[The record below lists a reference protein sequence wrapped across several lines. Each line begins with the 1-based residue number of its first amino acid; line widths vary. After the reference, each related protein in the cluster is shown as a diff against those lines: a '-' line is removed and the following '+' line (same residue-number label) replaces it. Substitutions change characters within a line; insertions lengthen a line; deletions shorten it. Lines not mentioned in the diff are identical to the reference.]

1 MKKKLLSLLCVLS
14 ITFTLIP
21 QFKVYAM
28 WNAVVAQEYAGL
40 SADTRGNCV
49 AMARY
54 LVPSLPSGLWSL
66 ADKQAIIQGY
76 TPKVGAIAIG
86 HSYYKYPN
94 YKYGHVSY
102 VEKINSDGTLTTID
116 GGCDGTCK
124 RITSTPYEMGIEGYW
139 YPDGSG
145 NSSAPVHTHNW
156 GYGYESSHPHR
167 QYRTCSCGAKEYTG
181 GTQCVGNCTS
191 CYPLG
196 YASLTREHDRIA
208 KTATFYRNNVSN
220 ADSYEV
226 ILRKDGRE
234 YDRFLMNGTSRTV
247 LNLEAGTYTATLT
260 VKNTNTGQ
268 TKTSTCSSFTIV
280 ESYPVYYN
288 ANGGTNAPLQQTKVK
303 DANLTI
309 TSSKPTREHYI
320 FKGWASSKTATEPQ
334 YKSGEYYT
342 KNTSITLYAVWEP
355 EIYTID
361 FNPNGGEGETVS
373 TKITYGNKMKMPN
386 DVTYKGFYL
395 KGWSKNQNS
404 QTAEYRIG
412 VDYGFDRNT
421 PLYAV
426 WGQST
431 WGNEV
436 ASSFA
441 GGDGTEK
448 NPYQISNAAEL
459 AYLAKT
465 VNEQSSAPEYKYYI
479 LTDNIGL
486 GYDEWTPIGLFDYE
500 NQYFYGSFDGNG
512 YTISDL
518 GISQVNAGNIGL
530 FGCAKDSEIKNL
542 TLLGETAN
550 ITSTAAMNIGEL
562 VGFAENTNI
571 IDCTA
576 KYVNIANISASDTD
590 YSNIGCVAGKTN
602 GGEIKGC
609 MADESTVF
617 VKSGSFNMGII
628 CGLSGS
634 NLTDCSV
641 KSTADLF
648 GTTGSA
654 IKNVYMGGLCG
665 QQAKDI
671 EKCTVNAGKLSAN
684 DISVTNSSYVG
695 GLVGKV
701 SGNVNLCTVKF
712 TDDTQKT
719 IEGENYPLSMSVSS
733 GNSYVGG
740 IAGNFTETAK
750 IKDCMYNGK
759 SISSDAST
767 SNSRVGGLV
776 GGAQAKT
783 PKTVSAQGGQSLSR
797 SELPKRDGYKA
808 TWYTDANLT
817 KEYDFSQPVT
827 ADMTLYAKWTEGDTD
842 TPIWDGTSSEPKYNA
857 ETKTY
862 TVTNGQELAW
872 VSDVTNGVITSGTNV
887 PADRTFE
894 GYTIEIA
901 NDIYLND
908 ISNVNN
914 WATTPPKNSWK
925 PIRNFKGNFKGN
937 TYEIKGI
944 YYNDIS
950 KKEIGFFKTL
960 NGNAIIENVILANGY
975 INAKENVG
983 GFVGEISSYYSN
995 IKMINCSNKIKVNA
1009 TGSYCGGIV
1018 GNGNSGDIE
1027 KCYNSGTITSSG
1039 SWSLGGIIGDSNCNI
1054 SKCYNSGTI
1063 KISGDSYVSGLGG
1076 IAGSV
1081 HGSTSQPKTISK
1093 CINTG
1098 YISGSMKTGGIVGS
1112 FSFGTVIDCYNLG
1125 NVNAVKNAST
1135 GGIVGYMSQTDNSAS
1150 PLVTKCYNNASSISG
1165 NTDVGGIIGSA
1176 YGGTISYCYNSGSV
1190 TGNYYTG
1197 GLFGTIGAT
1206 AFGSNSD
1213 NLSYYNQSIRYSYT
1227 SQSPWYGM
1235 ASNSHYS
1242 TSSVSYKSSSA
1253 MKNLSNLTGFSTS
1266 DWSTNSSINNGYP
1279 YLKELENTYKT
1290 YKITAITDP
1299 EDSSAINRSFANI
1312 DGMLFSNAKYNSY
1325 AGGIIGY
1332 GYGTKSDAKNL
1343 LSVSNKISSKTSNS
1357 SNTAYSGDIIGY
1369 NNNSAFN
1376 LDTIF
1381 SNSSLSLSAV
1391 NTANSANAKT
1401 DTLGIPKN
1409 EVQLKRASEL
1419 KRIFGPDTYQ
1429 SLDYLKEHPEAVWVV
1444 KDGELPEL
1452 YYNVLRDITLD
1463 KVENGTIS
1471 VDKTQAVDGE
1481 KVTVKATPAENYQL
1495 NKIYVN
1501 GEIAGDTFVVSGDS
1515 KVYATFTEKTPKYTA
1530 KVEANNNAAA
1540 SLVDVDST
1548 SEVSL
1553 MSVDDTISAEDG
1565 NEIKVNTEADTDYAV
1580 EAVYVNGEELTS
1592 DSFIITEDSVVT
1604 LDTVNISTEIK
1615 AVTNDAESIGNYFAL
1630 LSGSVEDV
1638 DGAERYIRYWAADNP
1653 NEIYTTEVQE
1663 GGGDYSFEV
1672 TNLTPET
1679 TYYYQMTETGEV
1691 KSFATERVP
1700 MSDIGSA
1707 DFSGEDNPTEPP
1719 EPEETQQPSE
1729 TEQPIK
1735 TDEPVVVPETMPF
1748 KIQNAAVSDKVTA
1761 DIVNISDTEQSG
1773 IVIFAAYTNDGK
1785 LVLAKYQ
1792 NIDNIAANDTLLC
1805 EFDIPERA
1813 EKYKLLVWN
1822 SWKHIIP
1829 LAESVEVK

>member
-1 MKKKLLSLLCVLS
+1 
-14 ITFTLIP
+14 
-21 QFKVYAM
+21 M

-40 SADTRGNCV
+40 SADIRGNCV

-54 LVPSLPSGLWSL
+54 LVPSLPTGITFLSE
-66 ADKQAIIQGY
+66 KQAIIQGY

-94 YKYGHVSY
+94 YTYGHVSY

-139 YPDGSG
+139 YPNGSG
-145 NSSAPVHTHNW
+145 GSIAPSAHTHSWSYNND
-156 GYGYESSHPHR
+156 SSHPHR
-167 QYRTCSCGAKEYTG
+167 QYRTCSCGAREYTG
-181 GTQCVGNCTS
+181 GTQHIAGCQQ

-196 YASLTREHDRIA
+196 SARLTRKHDRIA

-220 ADSYEV
+220 ANSYEV
-226 ILRKDGRE
+226 ILRKDGSY
-234 YDRFLMNGTSRTV
+234 YDSFSMNSTSRTV
-247 LNLEAGTYTATLT
+247 SNLRAGTYTATLT
-260 VKNTNTGQ
+260 VRNTNTGQ

-280 ESYPVYYN
+280 DSYPVRYN
-288 ANGGTNAPLQQTKVK
+288 ANDGTNAPQQHTKVK
-303 DANLTI
+303 DESLAI

-373 TKITYGNKMKMPN
+373 TKITYGNTMKMPN
-386 DVTYKGFYL
+386 DIARQGYYL
-395 KGWSKNQNS
+395 KGWSKNQSS

-465 VNEQSSAPEYKYYI
+465 VNEQSSTPEYKYYI

-486 GYDEWTPIGLFDYE
+486 GYDEWTPIGLYDYE

-518 GISQVNAGNIGL
+518 SISQVNAGNIGL
-530 FGCAKDSEIKNL
+530 FGHTKDSEIKNL
-542 TLLGETAN
+542 TLLGEIAGV
-550 ITSTAAMNIGEL
+550 TSTNAVNIGEL
-562 VGFAENTNI
+562 VGFTENTNI
-571 IDCTA
+571 TDCSV
-576 KYVNIANISASDTD
+576 KYVNISNITASDTD
-590 YSNIGCVAGKTN
+590 YSNIGCIAGKTS
-602 GGEIKGC
+602 GGEINGC
-609 MADESTVF
+609 TAEESNII

-628 CGLSGS
+628 CGNSSS
-634 NLTDCSV
+634 NITDCSV
-641 KSTADLF
+641 KSTAELF
-648 GTTGSA
+648 ETTGSA
-654 IKNVYMGGLCG
+654 VKNIYMGGLCG
-665 QQAKDI
+665 QQTKNI
-671 EKCTVNAGKLSAN
+671 EKCTVNAGKLSSN
-684 DISVTNSSYVG
+684 DISVTSSSYVG
-695 GLVGKV
+695 GIAGRV

-719 IEGENYPLSMSVSS
+719 IDGESYPLSMSVKS
-733 GNSYVGG
+733 GASYIGG
-740 IAGNFTETAK
+740 IAGDFAEAAK
-750 IKDCMYNGK
+750 IKDCMYDGK
-759 SISSDAST
+759 SISSDASAST
-767 SNSRVGGLV
+767 SRVGGLV

-797 SELPKRDGYKA
+797 LSLPKRDGYKA

-817 KEYDFSQPVT
+817 KEYDFSQPIT
-827 ADMTLYAKWTEGDTD
+827 ANMTLYVKWTEGETG

-857 ETKTY
+857 DTKTY

-872 VSDVTNGVITSGTNV
+872 ISDVTNGIIASGTNF
-887 PADRTFE
+887 PDKTTFE
-894 GYTIEIA
+894 GYTIELV

-908 ISNVNN
+908 ISNVSN
-914 WATTPPKNSWK
+914 WETTPPKNSWK
-925 PIRNFKGNFKGN
+925 PIGNNSAGFCGILDGKYYNIYGLYHN
-937 TYEIKGI
+937 NANAIYLGLFSKINNPAVIKNICLTDGFIKGKNMI
-944 YYNDIS
+944 GGIIGNCQGGTITNCKNDIHIIGS
-950 KKEIGFFKTL
+950 YAGGIAGNVANSTITNSQNFGEINNTGGL
-960 NGNAIIENVILANGY
+960 IGGIAGY
-975 INAKENVG
+975 ITSTTIDFCYNNGKINANQG
-983 GFVGEISSYYSN
+983 GYADV
-995 IKMINCSNKIKVNA
+995 
-1009 TGSYCGGIV
+1009 GGIV
-1018 GNGNSGDIE
+1018 GESYG
-1027 KCYNSGTITSSG
+1027 
-1039 SWSLGGIIGDSNCNI
+1039 GDS
-1054 SKCYNSGTI
+1054 
-1063 KISGDSYVSGLGG
+1063 KI
-1076 IAGSV
+1076 
-1081 HGSTSQPKTISK
+1081 TN
-1093 CINTG
+1093 CINDH
-1098 YISGSMKTGGIVGS
+1098 YIYSQDSMNI
-1112 FSFGTVIDCYNLG
+1112 
-1125 NVNAVKNAST
+1125 
-1135 GGIVGYMSQTDNSAS
+1135 GGIVGYNTSEISNCVNNGGIEGYSNS
-1150 PLVTKCYNNASSISG
+1150 NN
-1165 NTDVGGIIGSA
+1165 VGGIAGNNRGTVSDCYVKTNYIRGNEHIGGIVGYS
-1176 YGGTISYCYNSGSV
+1176 YSTGTISYCYYLGFNTNGGNPIFSIDGVSGSIA
-1190 TGNYYTG
+1190 GY
-1197 GLFGTIGAT
+1197 L
-1206 AFGSNSD
+1206 
-1213 NLSYYNQSIRYSYT
+1213 LSGFYNQYIRIAYCYSNVRNLY
-1227 SQSPWYGM
+1227 
-1235 ASNSHYS
+1235 YS
-1242 TSSVSYKSSSA
+1242 SGTNVSVTSVSYKSSSN
-1253 MKNLSNLTGFSTS
+1253 MKSLSNLSGFSTS
-1266 DWSTNSSINNGYP
+1266 AWSVNSNINDGYP
-1279 YLKELENTYKT
+1279 YLKSLEDAYKI
-1290 YKITAITDP
+1290 YNITAIEDP
-1299 EDSSAINRSFANI
+1299 DNSAAINRSFANV

-1332 GYGTKSDAKNL
+1332 GWGTKSDAKNL

-1481 KVTVKATPAENYQL
+1481 RVIVTATPAENYQL
-1495 NKIYVN
+1495 SKIYVN

-1515 KVYATFTEKTPKYTA
+1515 KVYATFSEKTPEYKA
-1530 KVEANNNAAA
+1530 RVEANNNAAA

-1548 SEVSL
+1548 AEISL
-1553 MSVDDTISAEDG
+1553 MSLDDTISAQDG
-1565 NEIKVNTEADTDYAV
+1565 NEIKVNTEANDDYAV
-1580 EAVYVNGEELTS
+1580 EAVYVNGEELNS

-1604 LDTVNISTEIK
+1604 LDTVNISTDIK
-1615 AVTNDAESIGNYFAL
+1615 AVTGDAESIGNYFAL

-1638 DGAERYIRYWAADNP
+1638 DGAERYIRYWAADKP
-1653 NEIYTTEVQE
+1653 DEVYTTEVQS
-1663 GGGDYSFEV
+1663 GGGEYSVEV

-1691 KSFATERVP
+1691 KSFVTERVP

-1707 DFSGEDNPTEPP
+1707 DFSGEDNPTETP

-1729 TEQPIK
+1729 TEQPIE

-1748 KIQNAAVSDKVTA
+1748 EIQNAAVNDKVTA
-1761 DIVNISDTEQSG
+1761 DIVNISDAAQAG
-1773 IVIFAAYTNDGK
+1773 ILIFAAYTNDGK

-1792 NIDNIAANDTLLC
+1792 NIDNIAANDTLPC
-1805 EFDIPERA
+1805 EFDIPEGA

-1829 LAESVEVK
+1829 LAESVEIK

>member
-1 MKKKLLSLLCVLS
+1 
-14 ITFTLIP
+14 
-21 QFKVYAM
+21 M

-145 NSSAPVHTHNW
+145 GSSAPVHTHNW
-156 GYGYESSHPHR
+156 GYGYDSSHPHR

-181 GTQCVGNCTS
+181 GTQRVGSCTS

-220 ADSYEV
+220 ANSYEV
-226 ILRKDGRE
+226 ILRKDGSY
-234 YDRFLMNGTSRTV
+234 YDSFSMNSTSHTV
-247 LNLEAGTYTATLT
+247 SNLRAGTYTATLT

-280 ESYPVYYN
+280 DSYPVRYN
-288 ANGGTNAPLQQTKVK
+288 ANGGTLAKVPSQQLKIK
-303 DANLTI
+303 DENLAI
-309 TSSKPTREHYI
+309 TSSEPTREHYI

-373 TKITYGNKMKMPN
+373 TKITYGNTMKMPN
-386 DVTYKGFYL
+386 DIARQGYYL
-395 KGWSKNQNS
+395 KGWSKDKNS

-412 VDYGFDRNT
+412 VDYGFDCNT

-431 WGNEV
+431 WGKEV

-441 GGDGTEK
+441 GGDGTEE

-486 GYDEWTPIGLFDYE
+486 GYDEWMPIGLFDYE
-500 NQYFYGSFDGNG
+500 NQYFYGSFDGSG

-518 GISQVNAGNIGL
+518 KISQVNAGNIGL
-530 FGCAKDSEIKNL
+530 FGCTKNSKIKNL

-550 ITSTAAMNIGEL
+550 ITSTAAMNIGEV
-562 VGFAENTNI
+562 VGFSENTNI

-576 KYVNIANISASDTD
+576 KYVNIANISVSDTD

-628 CGLSGS
+628 CGLSDS

-719 IEGENYPLSMSVSS
+719 IDGESYPVSMSVSS

-759 SISSDAST
+759 SISSDASAST
-767 SNSRVGGLV
+767 SRVGGLV

-797 SELPKRDGYKA
+797 SELPRRDGYKA

-827 ADMTLYAKWTEGDTD
+827 ADMTLYAKWTEGSTD
-842 TPIWDGTSSEPKYNA
+842 IWDGTSSEPAYNA
-857 ETKTY
+857 DTKTY
-862 TVTNGQELAW
+862 TVTNGQELSWISGVA
-872 VSDVTNGVITSGTNV
+872 NGKITEGNNFPTS
-887 PADRTFE
+887 RTFG
-894 GYTIEIA
+894 GYTIELA

-908 ISNVNN
+908 TKDLNNWTTNKPKNRWTKISWSSGTPFSGDFHGNNHTIYGIYGDGLFGYLEGNSLNYNKISNIYIRESVITNST
-914 WATTPPKNSWK
+914 WCGVIAEQAQYTTFFNCHNSGK
-925 PIRNFKGNFKGN
+925 IYDDN
-937 TYEIKGI
+937 TTQY
-944 YYNDIS
+944 
-950 KKEIGFFKTL
+950 
-960 NGNAIIENVILANGY
+960 GNASG
-975 INAKENVG
+975 
-983 GFVGEISSYYSN
+983 
-995 IKMINCSNKIKVNA
+995 KIGK
-1009 TGSYCGGIV
+1009 GGIV
-1018 GNGNSGDIE
+1018 GIAKSVKIESCSNSGDIITGTNCTGGLVGSMTDVSSSILHSYNTGNITGNLLTNNYGYTSYPME
-1027 KCYNSGTITSSG
+1027 LGGLVGYVSDSSSKISDSYNTGKILGGSCLGGCIGYSNTDNIITRCHNSGYIQSKSGGYAGGIVGENKYTDIGYCYNVGNVSATSG
-1039 SWSLGGIIGDSNCNI
+1039 
-1054 SKCYNSGTI
+1054 
-1063 KISGDSYVSGLGG
+1063 GG
-1076 IAGSV
+1076 IAGEIV
-1081 HGSTSQPKTISK
+1081 AV
-1093 CINTG
+1093 
-1098 YISGSMKTGGIVGS
+1098 SGSYYLK
-1112 FSFGTVIDCYNLG
+1112 
-1125 NVNAVKNAST
+1125 
-1135 GGIVGYMSQTDNSAS
+1135 
-1150 PLVTKCYNNASSISG
+1150 
-1165 NTDVGGIIGSA
+1165 
-1176 YGGTISYCYNSGSV
+1176 YCYSNITPLYTWYTFDNGITTKPSSS
-1190 TGNYYTG
+1190 YYTV
-1197 GLFGTIGAT
+1197 
-1206 AFGSNSD
+1206 
-1213 NLSYYNQSIRYSYT
+1213 T
-1227 SQSPWYGM
+1227 S
-1235 ASNSHYS
+1235 AA
-1242 TSSVSYKSSSA
+1242 YKSSTQ
-1253 MKNLSNLTGFSTS
+1253 MKTLSNLSGFSS
-1266 DWSTNSSINNGYP
+1266 AYWAVNSNYNSGYP
-1279 YLKELENTYKT
+1279 YLKSLEETYKT
-1290 YKITAITDP
+1290 YKVTVI
-1299 EDSSAINRSFANI
+1299 EDVNDSAAINRSFANI

-1332 GYGTKSDAKNL
+1332 GWGTKSDAKNL

-1444 KDGELPEL
+1444 KDGEFPEL
-1452 YYNVLRDITLD
+1452 YYNVLHDITLD

-1481 KVTVKATPAENYQL
+1481 RVIVTATPAENYQL

-1501 GEIAGDTFVVSGDS
+1501 GEIAGDTFVVNGDS
-1515 KVYATFTEKTPKYTA
+1515 KVYATFTEKTPTYKAT
-1530 KVEANNNAAA
+1530 VEANNNAAA

-1553 MSVDDTISAEDG
+1553 MSVSDTISAEDG
-1565 NEIKVNTEADTDYAV
+1565 NEIKVNTEANDDYAV
-1580 EAVYVNGEELTS
+1580 EAVYVNGEELAS

-1615 AVTNDAESIGNYFAL
+1615 AITNDAESIGNYFAL

-1653 NEIYTTEVQE
+1653 DEIYTTEVQK

-1707 DFSGEDNPTEPP
+1707 DFSDEDNPTEPP

-1729 TEQPIK
+1729 TEQPIE

-1773 IVIFAAYTNDGK
+1773 IVIFAAYTEDGK

-1792 NIDNIAANDTLLC
+1792 NIDNIAANDTLPC
-1805 EFDIPERA
+1805 KFDIPEGA